1 MTHPRRKLTPSI
13 VRQIRADYR
22 ARRDAER
29 QLAEARRVL
38 ETTPDAMNWAR
49 SLRCTQ
55 NIILSA
61 AQGRTYKEIQ

>member
-1 MTHPRRKLTPSI
+1 MTDPRRKLTPAQ

-38 ETTPDAMNWAR
+38 ETTPTAMNWAR
-49 SLRCTQ
+49 SLQCSQ
-55 NIILSA
+55 YIVLSA
-61 AQGRTYKEIQ
+61 AQGLTYKEIG